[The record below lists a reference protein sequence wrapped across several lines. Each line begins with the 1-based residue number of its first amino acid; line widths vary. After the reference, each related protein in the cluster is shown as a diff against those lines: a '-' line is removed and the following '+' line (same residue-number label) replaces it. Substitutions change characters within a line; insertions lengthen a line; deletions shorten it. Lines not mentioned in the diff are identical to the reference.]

1 MSRPPTEFLCLS
13 NSAAPYRGTWQL
25 FHHAEGDFVATHTT
39 FRTAATGIGCALDQ
53 HSLPSREHL
62 RRFTRHLLCHG
73 WGVHTHDDRYAL
85 LWQGSA
91 AELVLG

>member
-39 FRTAATGIGCALDQ
+39 FRTAATGIGCAL
-53 HSLPSREHL
+53 
-62 RRFTRHLLCHG
+62 CHG